1 MIVIDHTDR
10 IFAESEA
17 FEVEFEYLWE
27 KKHCKWFFPKRRRE
41 KLRRQLLLA
50 RKKEEFYNLIGECIS
65 EILPEK
71 IEESLNFFADVKD
84 INKGE

>member
-10 IFAESEA
+10 IFAYSKA
-17 FEVEFEYLWE
+17 FEVEFERLWE
-27 KKHCKWFFPKRRRE
+27 KKHCKWFFPKRRKE
-41 KLRRQLLLA
+41 KLRRQLLA
-50 RKKEEFYNLIGECIS
+50 RKKEELYNLIEECIS

-71 IEESLNFFADVKD
+71 IEESLNFFINIKD

>member
-10 IFAESEA
+10 IWTYAEE
-17 FEVEFEYLWE
+17 FEVEFELLWQ

-41 KLRRQLLLA
+41 KLRRWLLA
-50 RKKEEFYNLIGECIS
+50 RKKEELYNLVEKAIS

-84 INKGE
+84 VNKGE